1 MKNICIYCS
10 SSNAIDR
17 HHFEVAT
24 ALGTA
29 LAESGYNLVYGGSNV
44 GLMHELATTMLKLG
58 AHVTGVIPERIYE
71 KGLGYESIQELI
83 VTPDM
88 SSRKQKMMEL
98 SDAFITLP
106 GGFGTLEEFFET
118 LTLKQL
124 QYHNKPIILFNH
136 QQFYDPLLQVF
147 DQLFDAK
154 FAKPD
159 YKSYFYSAGSIQET
173 LAYLKS
179 YSPPDF
185 KDKWYWVGSDQFK

>member
-1 MKNICIYCS
+1 MKNVCIYCS
-10 SSNAIDR
+10 SSNAIDQ
-17 HHFEVAT
+17 HYFALAEE
-24 ALGTA
+24 LGTA
-29 LAESGYNLVYGGSNV
+29 LAQSGFNLVYGGSNV
-44 GLMHELATTMLKLG
+44 GLMHELATTMLNLG
-58 AHVTGVIPERIYE
+58 AHVTGVIPQRIFD
-71 KGLGYESIQELI
+71 KGLGYESVQELI

-124 QYHNKPIILFNH
+124 QYHNKPIILINH
-136 QQFYDPLLQVF
+136 QHFFDPLFKVF
-147 DQLFDAK
+147 DQLFDSK

-159 YKSYFYSAGSIQET
+159 YKSYFYSAGSVQDT
-173 LAYLKS
+173 LTYLKT
-179 YSPPDF
+179 YTPPDF